1 MIEGQSPA
9 HPELNKVEIMILLR
23 RSLIALLATAL
34 AAPAVFAA
42 DDIRPFTTTD
52 FAAAQKAGKPILVEI
67 HAGWCPTCKAQG
79 PIISDLRKQAR
90 FKDLM
95 VMRVDFDGQK
105 DAVKQFGAR
114 SQSTLI
120 TFKGSSETG
129 RSVGDTNKASI
140 EALLAKAI

>member
-1 MIEGQSPA
+1 MLS
-9 HPELNKVEIMILLR
+9 R
-23 RSLIALLATAL
+23 RNLVALALLANAF
-34 AAPAVFAA
+34 AAPAVLAA
-42 DDIRPFTTTD
+42 DGITPFTSAA
-52 FAAAQKAGKPILVEI
+52 FAAAQKAGKPILIEI
-67 HAGWCPTCKAQG
+67 HADWCPTCKAQA
-79 PIISDLRKQAR
+79 PILSDLRKQAR

-129 RSVGDTNKASI
+129 RSVGDTNRTSI
-140 EALLAKAI
+140 EALLAKTI

>member
-1 MIEGQSPA
+1 MLS
-9 HPELNKVEIMILLR
+9 R
-23 RSLIALLATAL
+23 RSLIAIALTTSAFTATVAS
-34 AAPAVFAA
+34 AA
-42 DDIRPFTTTD
+42 DDIRPFTSAD
-52 FAAAQKAGKPILVEI
+52 FAAAQKAGRPILIEI
-67 HAGWCPTCKAQG
+67 HADWCPTCKAQA

-105 DAVKQFGAR
+105 DAVKRFGAR

-120 TFKGSSETG
+120 TFKGNSETG
-129 RSVGDTNKASI
+129 RSVGDTGKASI

>member
-1 MIEGQSPA
+1 MI
-9 HPELNKVEIMILLR
+9 LR
-23 RSLIALLATAL
+23 RSLVAVALVTIAL
-34 AAPAVFAA
+34 AAPAAFAA
-42 DDIRPFTTTD
+42 DDIRPFTTAD

-67 HAGWCPTCKAQG
+67 HADWCPTCKAQA

-114 SQSTLI
+114 AQSTLI

-129 RSVGDTNKASI
+129 RSVGDTNRASI
-140 EALLAKAI
+140 ESLLAKAI